1 MSFVPFLLATS
12 LGLAAA
18 IAPGDDSPPNYV
30 DHVEPIVSEYCLACH
45 RGSRARNGLQLSS
58 VPKILAGGS
67 SGAAIAPGDPD
78 GSLLI
83 KLVEHAQGP
92 FMPPDEDMLPAAE
105 RATLRAWIAGGAR
118 VDANDKGTP
127 AAPVEAAPLPILSG
141 GPAPMPPSDLSL
153 APLTWTDRGGPLTAL
168 AASPG
173 APFAAVGGLG
183 QVALYALPG
192 GERPAGEL
200 LGVLAFPEG
209 RPERLSFSATGAV
222 LLVAGGRAGKRGLA
236 VGYDVATGQR
246 LFAVG
251 DEPETVL
258 AADVTADLAVVALG
272 GPDRVLRAYDPA
284 SGALRWESRAHTDW
298 VTAIA
303 ASPDSALIV
312 SGDRAG
318 GLVVHEAFTG
328 REFQRPAPSRGP
340 VTGLAWRAD
349 GARFAVTDE
358 AGNVRVFD
366 PENGK
371 QVASWTAHKTAGG
384 GVLDV
389 AWLED
394 GGLVTVGRDG
404 EVRVTNGAGKVRGKP
419 RKLGAPTLAVAA
431 AADAT
436 HALIGDLL
444 GGARLLR
451 LDGVEAERPLTLAA
465 YPPPAAL
472 RALRASE
479 AEKDAC
485 AARVAE
491 LASSL
496 ESTVA
501 AWAAAEDSGAEATA
515 AAGDAASRV
524 AEAAAAAVTV
534 EALLSAAR
542 ACVAPLEAAR
552 AAAAAST
559 GDDAGARGQ
568 ALARWDAM
576 LAGAREEVVRTEA
589 RQREASAAEGIAAD
603 EALAAQARAAA
614 RALEVEQRLGARD
627 AMQAE
632 VEAARAAHA
641 DATEVTSRLAAA
653 WSAERTPAGQWRSG
667 APR

>member
-1 MSFVPFLLATS
+1 MSSALSLLATC
-12 LGLAAA
+12 LGLAAVP
-18 IAPGDDSPPNYV
+18 APDDDPPPNYV

-58 VPKILAGGS
+58 VAKMLAGGS

-83 KLVEHAQGP
+83 KLVEHTQGP
-92 FMPPDEDMLPAAE
+92 FMPPDEDMMPAAE

-118 VDANDKGTP
+118 VDANDKGT
-127 AAPVEAAPLPILSG
+127 APAPLEAVPLPVLSG
-141 GPAPMPPSDLSL
+141 GPAPMPPVGLSVSPL
-153 APLTWTDRGGPLTAL
+153 AWTERAGPLTAL

-200 LGVLAFPEG
+200 LGVLPFPEG

-222 LLVAGGRAGKRGLA
+222 LLAAGGRAGMRGLA
-236 VGYDVATGQR
+236 VGYDVATGKR

-258 AADVTADLAVVALG
+258 DADVTADLAVVALG

-318 GLVVHEAFTG
+318 GIVLHEAFTG
-328 REFQRPAPSRGP
+328 REFQRPTPSRGP

-349 GARFAVTDE
+349 GARFAAADE

-371 QVASWTAHKTAGG
+371 QVASWTAHKTSGG
-384 GVLDV
+384 GALDV
-389 AWLED
+389 AWLKD

-404 EVRVTNGAGKVRGKP
+404 AVRVTNGAGKARGKQ
-419 RKLGAPTLAVAA
+419 RKLGKPTLAVAA
-431 AADAT
+431 AADGT
-436 HALIGDLL
+436 HALVGDLS
-444 GGARLLR
+444 GGARFVR
-451 LDGVEAERPLTLAA
+451 LDGAAQERPLTLGA
-465 YPPPAAL
+465 YPPPMSL

-479 AEKDAC
+479 VERDAS

-491 LASSL
+491 LAAAFG
-496 ESTVA
+496 EAAA
-501 AWAAAEDSGAEATA
+501 AWAAAEDSGAQITA
-515 AAGDAASRV
+515 SVGDAASR
-524 AEAAAAAVTV
+524 AADAAAAAAKMD
-534 EALLSAAR
+534 ELLTAAQ

-559 GDDAGARGQ
+559 GGDDGALEQ
-568 ALARWDAM
+568 ALARWDAL

-589 RQREASAAEGIAAD
+589 LQRDARAAQSSAAD
-603 EALAAQARAAA
+603 EVRAAQARTANLALELEQRLQEKDAMGVKLDAA
-614 RALEVEQRLGARD
+614 RAE
-627 AMQAE
+627 
-632 VEAARAAHA
+632 HA
-641 DATEVTSRLAAA
+641 KAIEATERLAAA
-653 WSAERTPAGQWRSG
+653 WKAERTPTGEWRSS